1 MNAFAHIYIH
11 IQMVLTYKS
20 LILWWCKSD
29 MHSIDSVLRILI
41 FSWVGDMWS
50 DIFSR
55 CWAAT
60 AAPSQLCEHS
70 CEQSIYLQPFWTHTT
85 ILFFT
90 FSTVFNTWDIQH
102 LENNLNRFSAQW
114 FCPVVGYNLSRYNL
128 ILSWERS
135 VLDSLIV
142 WFCDIGLYLRCY
154 CLTSWNWCWSKTWMG
169 KEG

>member
-90 FSTVFNTWDIQH
+90 FSTVFNKSHEISNTLLQ
-102 LENNLNRFSAQW
+102 NRLCVRW
-114 FCPVVGYNLSRYNL
+114 FCQLKANV
-128 ILSWERS
+128 S
-135 VLDSLIV
+135 VLSTFKV
-142 WFCDIGLYLRCY
+142 G
-154 CLTSWNWCWSKTWMG
+154 
-169 KEG
+169 